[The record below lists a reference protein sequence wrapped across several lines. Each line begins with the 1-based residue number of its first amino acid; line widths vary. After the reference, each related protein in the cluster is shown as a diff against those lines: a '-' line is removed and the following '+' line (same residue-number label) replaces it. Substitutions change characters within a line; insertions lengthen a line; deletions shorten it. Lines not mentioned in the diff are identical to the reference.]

1 MRNVIKYLYAIM
13 GAGTEREHENVYAR
27 PPGDCE
33 WAGQLPVPRVRG
45 AAGQQGDD
53 GLPSRPQIFPGEGPT
68 STSKQTIQMS

>member
-13 GAGTEREHENVYAR
+13 GAGTEREHENV
-27 PPGDCE
+27 GE